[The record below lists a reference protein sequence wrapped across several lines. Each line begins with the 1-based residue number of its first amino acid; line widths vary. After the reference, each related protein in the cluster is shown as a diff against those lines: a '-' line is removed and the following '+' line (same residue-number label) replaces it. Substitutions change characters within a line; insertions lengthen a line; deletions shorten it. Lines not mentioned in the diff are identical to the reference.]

1 MSLHM
6 STDQEYMSN
15 SDIDNEQTRPFSTYA
30 SFGDGGVT
38 ATTNSYGHLLQIT
51 SHLGNESSGLF
62 CVDLPD
68 MPPAHLVTPR
78 MQKLQDRFGSPDAGM
93 KLHVE
98 DSEDSNA
105 KLWRAETAP
114 ELKFVHDRWPRFDTE
129 TPIFNLSVQYLVF
142 ERTVYQIYKFKLR
155 QGKIL
160 PSKLPPLVFNANLLL
175 RDLTFIASSHKN
187 NGNMRDENTQGSYH
201 EEYSNYLSHSKDCI
215 IRSRVIY
222 RAGHENHDPVVLSI
236 TPFINK
242 NRQQLSPGSKRGDY
256 QIIPEPTVL
265 ESLGEDG
272 LEITLAYRL
281 AFIASGRPELMPPVS
296 PESFANEQAMLET
309 PLETPVF
316 TQDHRLNLKLRRNL
330 EHILS
335 VCCIPI
341 ACDANA
347 VSDNLSI
354 ALTCGDLSGHR
365 ISTSASFPGL
375 LNQSFFNASL
385 QIIKVAQFCRVA
397 ARDEETKF
405 LANDIRSIVKDW
417 VKALH
422 EKDKG
427 RHFAFPNPRKGM
439 AQWVFNLSDHAIIW
453 WAAKAM
459 EELGLGEELQ
469 VTDASS
475 LNISQPVTLYSSENI
490 QTKILKKFTIQ
501 PPLFEQSMIA
511 VSRSCSETR
520 FQFRAKDTVL
530 FYAMD
535 LGLFDQYD
543 LTEDESSAWQN
554 KVEAWTSTVDYQKES
569 EKEQNANWNWDQP
582 LCIALALISS
592 SKNKRMNSR
601 TISEIQQGG
610 REILLQSSSS
620 NGLFPGQLDEN
631 RRPVRFESEANLDSF
646 WSATFELPYVLL
658 KYPLPQ
664 PLVEGSGLSVTA
676 ITPSPRFTSASPPT
690 SLTASAAPEFTQEL
704 IKTGKTSTPCSGSL
718 TRWESPLMKH
728 GVLFTNAIDHEKIVE
743 IPDEWLYN
751 EPRFFSFRT
760 PLSLKIIDEFYK
772 QIREMHNEN
781 LNHTEAPSM
790 TNIKRGLQKE
800 VKEKKSSKTSK
811 NAIRRND
818 NGLYAM
824 KVLHEAAMATYKA
837 REGEPMGH
845 IIDVPRVRR
854 CKEMNEYHSIQ
865 ISSSAFLLAH
875 INKERTP
882 TIAKKRIFHFCRA
895 SWNIAAICYLASS
908 ERDEIS
914 CFFDRHAS
922 LSPYFFEDT
931 IGTLN
936 KWVTELH
943 LSFHQILSP
952 EKSSHLIRSIL
963 DPERRD
969 TIPKPKLI
977 QFPHSGPKGAQ
988 RVTKCL
994 SRAVISLRFDGDL
1007 LDRYWTRHL
1016 IEYRPQQTE
1025 DPKEILFDIPSQPVS
1040 GALKYNSWRQ
1050 RRVLEL
1056 LLFDKAVRE
1065 MLRCTGEILEEA
1077 KGILRAAKDIGE
1089 SNWGHHTAGSH
1100 PKFSEN
1106 THIQIM
1112 KASRD
1117 GLLSN
1122 NSLYKIQEVLQEVED
1137 DLGEN
1142 LAKMQLWKRRQD
1154 RGLDRPRWTLKD
1166 EYRYGGAISRL
1177 QASNDFYME
1186 ELVRCRA
1193 KILAFNS
1200 QLTREIDAAAVTGRC
1215 ALLIT
1220 LATGI
1225 FSMSETPSAP
1235 MIYRVVVTAV
1245 VALFLTVIA
1254 LINAKDL
1261 ERMLQYVRHTIRHF
1275 RHQLSHLTDASKQF
1289 TVDKMEHFSETI
1301 LESAF
1306 STIIAVLDMLN
1317 MMYRPPDEPR
1327 LLMQTVTA
1335 PPTSGVL
1342 HSAYREVIYYYIY
1355 HISRYLY
1362 YPLRRYLLT
1371 ALPGANIEDP
1381 VSESSLGNIPPIK
1394 QARADFEKS
1403 SDAARV
1409 PDRRFEHLF
1418 DNIGRR
1424 KTGNLFKIWQENLK
1438 AKRGTAHLHDW
1449 EEYHFA
1455 LINSEISPS

>member
-15 SDIDNEQTRPFSTYA
+15 SDIDNEQTRPLSTYA

-187 NGNMRDENTQGSYH
+187 NGNIRDENTQGSYH

-365 ISTSASFPGL
+365 ISTSASFYSFQFLLLALEYMNNQSKRVYQPGNDVIRDSCASRMRSRIQRTCRGHVKWLLQNTKLDQDHYQHDSPGL

-501 PPLFEQSMIA
+501 TPLFEQSMIA

-800 VKEKKSSKTSK
+800 VKEK
-811 NAIRRND
+811 NLR
-818 NGLYAM
+818 
-824 KVLHEAAMATYKA
+824 
-837 REGEPMGH
+837 
-845 IIDVPRVRR
+845 
-854 CKEMNEYHSIQ
+854 
-865 ISSSAFLLAH
+865 
-875 INKERTP
+875 
-882 TIAKKRIFHFCRA
+882 
-895 SWNIAAICYLASS
+895 
-908 ERDEIS
+908 
-914 CFFDRHAS
+914 
-922 LSPYFFEDT
+922 
-931 IGTLN
+931 
-936 KWVTELH
+936 
-943 LSFHQILSP
+943 
-952 EKSSHLIRSIL
+952 
-963 DPERRD
+963 
-969 TIPKPKLI
+969 KL
-977 QFPHSGPKGAQ
+977 
-988 RVTKCL
+988 V
-994 SRAVISLRFDGDL
+994 
-1007 LDRYWTRHL
+1007 
-1016 IEYRPQQTE
+1016 
-1025 DPKEILFDIPSQPVS
+1025 
-1040 GALKYNSWRQ
+1040 
-1050 RRVLEL
+1050 
-1056 LLFDKAVRE
+1056 
-1065 MLRCTGEILEEA
+1065 
-1077 KGILRAAKDIGE
+1077 
-1089 SNWGHHTAGSH
+1089 
-1100 PKFSEN
+1100 
-1106 THIQIM
+1106 
-1112 KASRD
+1112 
-1117 GLLSN
+1117 
-1122 NSLYKIQEVLQEVED
+1122 
-1137 DLGEN
+1137 
-1142 LAKMQLWKRRQD
+1142 KMQFA
-1154 RGLDRPRWTLKD
+1154 
-1166 EYRYGGAISRL
+1166 EMIMA
-1177 QASNDFYME
+1177 YM
-1186 ELVRCRA
+1186 L
-1193 KILAFNS
+1193 
-1200 QLTREIDAAAVTGRC
+1200 
-1215 ALLIT
+1215 
-1220 LATGI
+1220 
-1225 FSMSETPSAP
+1225 
-1235 MIYRVVVTAV
+1235 
-1245 VALFLTVIA
+1245 
-1254 LINAKDL
+1254 
-1261 ERMLQYVRHTIRHF
+1261 
-1275 RHQLSHLTDASKQF
+1275 
-1289 TVDKMEHFSETI
+1289 
-1301 LESAF
+1301 
-1306 STIIAVLDMLN
+1306 
-1317 MMYRPPDEPR
+1317 
-1327 LLMQTVTA
+1327 
-1335 PPTSGVL
+1335 
-1342 HSAYREVIYYYIY
+1342 
-1355 HISRYLY
+1355 
-1362 YPLRRYLLT
+1362 
-1371 ALPGANIEDP
+1371 
-1381 VSESSLGNIPPIK
+1381 
-1394 QARADFEKS
+1394 
-1403 SDAARV
+1403 
-1409 PDRRFEHLF
+1409 
-1418 DNIGRR
+1418 
-1424 KTGNLFKIWQENLK
+1424 
-1438 AKRGTAHLHDW
+1438 
-1449 EEYHFA
+1449 
-1455 LINSEISPS
+1455 